1 MSKKNIL
8 DPTRRFIII
17 QCLVMNQ
24 DLILGNLYG
33 PNIDD
38 PSFYNN
44 LFLSIAALHGDIIV
58 GGHFN
63 CTLDPKLD
71 RTTGVNYYYPKCREV
86 IQHFISELNL
96 KDVWRIENPTGR
108 EYSCYLASHNSHS
121 RIDYF
126 LISNSPHNQQ
136 LFIQK
141 CTHI

>member
-1 MSKKNIL
+1 
-8 DPTRRFIII
+8 
-17 QCLVMNQ
+17 MNQ

-71 RTTGVNYYYPKCREV
+71 RTTGVNYSHPKFREV

-108 EYSCYLASHNSHS
+108 EYSCHSASHNSHS
-121 RIDYF
+121 HID
-126 LISNSPHNQQ
+126 S
-136 LFIQK
+136 
-141 CTHI
+141 